1 MIQWKNFERETAT
14 DKVNM
19 MKLKDKLNILG
30 VQHIVLLMDME

>member
-19 MKLKDKLNILG
+19 MKLEDKLNILG
-30 VQHIVLLMDME
+30 VQHIVLLME